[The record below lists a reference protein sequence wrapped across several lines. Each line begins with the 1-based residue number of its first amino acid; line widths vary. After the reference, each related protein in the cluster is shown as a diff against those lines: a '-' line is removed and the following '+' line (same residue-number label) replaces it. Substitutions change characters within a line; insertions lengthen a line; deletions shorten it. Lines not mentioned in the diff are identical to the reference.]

1 MKTLIYV
8 PIIHSSADMGSLG
21 EGLKNKSISELGET
35 LWQKHTD
42 TVNGYWDAI
51 ESYFK
56 NLEISVKWLKIFQDG
71 MFADGEMA
79 LQIIREGV
87 KSGSKNSIIVSD
99 LISHGARLTRTE
111 DIDLVMAEYEGIQ
124 SILKAKNKWLKILY
138 LLRYK
143 IRKPLFLCRRDK
155 FIAGRIVETMES
167 GETGILFIGAYHNI
181 IKRLPS
187 DFFVIQ
193 VKEISR
199 IRSYQK
205 AVQSGIKV
213 SSPHFQQ
220 LAEYM
225 VKK

>member
-99 LISHGARLTRTE
+99 LINHGATLARTG
-111 DIDLVMAEYEGIQ
+111 DVDHVM
-124 SILKAKNKWLKILY
+124 S
-138 LLRYK
+138 
-143 IRKPLFLCRRDK
+143 
-155 FIAGRIVETMES
+155 
-167 GETGILFIGAYHNI
+167 
-181 IKRLPS
+181 
-187 DFFVIQ
+187 
-193 VKEISR
+193 
-199 IRSYQK
+199 
-205 AVQSGIKV
+205 
-213 SSPHFQQ
+213 
-220 LAEYM
+220 
-225 VKK
+225 